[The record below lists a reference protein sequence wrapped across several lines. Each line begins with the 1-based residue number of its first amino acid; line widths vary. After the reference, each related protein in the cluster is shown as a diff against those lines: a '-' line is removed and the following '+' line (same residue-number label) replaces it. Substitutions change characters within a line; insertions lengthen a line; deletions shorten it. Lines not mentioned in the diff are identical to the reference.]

1 MSARVPELSSVRS
14 EPTYEL
20 VARRIE
26 KQILDGLIVHGDA
39 LPSETALAA
48 QLGVNR
54 STLRE
59 ALRALEQNGLVQREP
74 GRKKL
79 RVSAPRT
86 ADLSRRFAA
95 AMIHQQVSFEEL
107 YDAMRALEPAS
118 AAGAAARRDPEVL
131 AELEDNLLRTR
142 RALNDSVSLTEL
154 DIEFHLLVAK
164 AAKNRAIDLASQALS
179 GLFYPA
185 FYAVMSRLNA
195 AERLLAAHEHIV
207 AAIRTNDV
215 ATARNWMERHI
226 DDFRR
231 GYELANLN
239 ILEAVNRPQD
249 PQVSPAQVS
258 PVIVP

>member
-1 MSARVPELSSVRS
+1 MIAPLPELSSVRS

-20 VARRIE
+20 VARAIE
-26 KQILDGLIVHGDA
+26 KKILDGLIAHGDV
-39 LPSETALAA
+39 LPSETAFAA

-59 ALRALEQNGLVQREP
+59 ALRALEQNGLVHREP

-86 ADLSRRFAA
+86 ADLSRRFAS
-95 AMIHQQVSFEEL
+95 AMLHQQVSFEEL
-107 YDAMRALEPAS
+107 YEAMRALEPAS
-118 AAGAAARRDPEVL
+118 AAGAAARRDSGVL
-131 AELEDNLLRTR
+131 AELDDNLLRTR
-142 RALNDSVSLTEL
+142 RALNDSASLTEL
-154 DIEFHLLVAK
+154 DIEFHQLVAT
-164 AAKNRAIDLASQALS
+164 AAGNRALDLARQALS

-207 AAIRTNDV
+207 EAIRTSDV
-215 ATARNWMERHI
+215 MTARNWMERHI

-231 GYELANLN
+231 GYELANLDMMN
-239 ILEAVNRPQD
+239 
-249 PQVSPAQVS
+249 S
-258 PVIVP
+258 VIRSKAP